1 MEDLT
6 IELQD
11 CPICG
16 GAGLLEETDNYGYS
30 VFCLDCG
37 SRTVTIPFG
46 SDKADSAGRAA
57 ALWNA
62 GKVIVESRG
71 E

>member
-1 MEDLT
+1 MILT
-6 IELQD
+6 DELQD

-16 GAGLLEETDNYGYS
+16 GPGLLEETDNYGYS
-30 VFCLDCG
+30 VYCLDCG

-46 SDKADSAGRAA
+46 NDKEDSLKKASM
-57 ALWNA
+57 LWNT